1 METKKIKIHAI
12 PAIIWGSTSSRVYL
26 YIHGQSGCKEEAET
40 FAQIACH
47 YSCQV
52 LSIDLPAH
60 GERTDEK
67 NNFDPWHIVPELISV
82 MEYAKSHWTQVSLFA
97 NSLGVWFSMLS
108 FENEKIERSL
118 FVSPVLDMKQLISKM
133 MIWANVS
140 ELQLEREL
148 IIPTS
153 FGQTLSW
160 EYLSYAKR
168 HPITKWNIPTKILY
182 GEHDELIDY
191 DVVEKFAQQFG
202 CDLTV
207 MKNGEHWFHTQEQ
220 LGILSDW
227 VRNSLNVQGFNTK
240 SQQTLAAVDS
250 NFGES

>member
-1 METKKIKIHAI
+1 
-12 PAIIWGSTSSRVYL
+12 
-26 YIHGQSGCKEEAET
+26 
-40 FAQIACH
+40 
-47 YSCQV
+47 
-52 LSIDLPAH
+52 
-60 GERTDEK
+60 
-67 NNFDPWHIVPELISV
+67 
-82 MEYAKSHWTQVSLFA
+82 
-97 NSLGVWFSMLS
+97 
-108 FENEKIERSL
+108 
-118 FVSPVLDMKQLISKM
+118 M

-168 HPITKWNIPTKILY
+168 HPITKWNIPTEILY

-202 CDLTV
+202 CNLTV

-227 VRNSLNVQGFNTK
+227 VRNSLNTQGFNAK
-240 SQQTLAAVDS
+240 SQQTLAAVDG
-250 NFGES
+250 NLGES